1 MRHAPAAL
9 LTVALLS
16 SSLLSAAEPL
26 KREEVPSPLK
36 DWVGWV
42 LRGHEAEL
50 CSLSRGTGARNCAW
64 PGTLKLSLTDSGG
77 TFEQSW
83 RMETEDWVALPG
95 GAERWPQDVK
105 VDGAAVP
112 VIERGGAPSIRLK
125 PGARR
130 VTGSFKWSRVPDQLE
145 IPAEVGMLTLTLHG
159 AEVKLPLRDDANRLW
174 MQTKTHVIAPRE
186 GAALAL
192 TVHRRLIDEVPLTL
206 VTRVQL
212 KVSGADRE
220 LVLGRALPEGFSAL
234 SLVSPL
240 PARLDSDG
248 RLRVQARS
256 GTWDVMLTARR
267 ETPGAEIKLP
277 APNGPWAQDEAWVF
291 DARPAL
297 RQAEVEGASSLDPQ
311 QTELYPEWKTLPAY
325 LVKPG
330 GSLKLVERRRG
341 DDPPEPDRLTLER
354 NLWLDFDGRGF
365 SARDHLSGRLG
376 RSWRL
381 ESSPETALGRVSSG
395 GADQFLTA
403 LTPGGAAGLEVRTRD
418 IDITADSRIEGRRL
432 TASGWKHDFESVSAV
447 INLPPGWRLV
457 HVFGADSA
465 RPTWVSSWTLLDFFL
480 VLVAAAAITR
490 LYGRAWGAV
499 GLVGLALLWHE
510 EGAPRWLWLAV
521 LLLAALDR
529 ALPPELS
536 FVRWVQR
543 GRKAALVLLALVA
556 LPFFLTQIRHGAF
569 PVLEQPYNSIT
580 PRIAEDGFATNGLSA
595 GESLDFLRPKRAHK
609 SSARQVMGALANNQ
623 IQMQLEEADK
633 AAEEPKEDADE
644 SGDEGE
650 TAGGGG
656 MITGAASMA
665 MPAPAAAR
673 SASLGGKGKM
683 YMSARGS
690 SYYSD
695 VMTQMRL
702 DPNSRVNTG
711 PGLPYWSWNQA
722 RVSWRGPVPQGSAL
736 RFWLLSPCE
745 NFFLALARVLLT
757 ILLGLL
763 LADLPVGDWLK
774 SLTAPEGRAKVLKT
788 LLPLALLALVGV
800 NAAAQDRGFPPKN
813 LLDDLKARLTEAP
826 SCAPNCAE
834 SPRLLLKA
842 SGEWLSMTLTV
853 HAAAASAVPIPTGG
867 HDWSPVRGTL
877 DGQTLSVR
885 REGDGSLW
893 APVPAGA
900 HELVLEGP
908 LPQTDAV
915 QLSLP
920 MKPRRV
926 DATLSGWN
934 LHGIRENGRPE
945 DNLQLSR
952 ARGAEP
958 AAQAAAAARAQGT
971 FPPFLRVER
980 TVRLGLTWT
989 VETRVT
995 RLTPLGTPVVAN
1007 IPLLPGESITSSDLR
1022 ATDGKVQVSL
1032 TPQSPSMEW
1041 TSVLPESK
1049 ALELNAATGKPW
1061 TEVWRVEPGPLWHIA
1076 ASGLPP
1082 AFAQDASGPRTL
1094 EYHPWPGEA
1103 LKVAVSRPGSVV
1115 GQTMTIDQSVL
1126 HLTPGIRATDAT
1138 LSVRLRTSRG
1148 DRETF
1153 VLPEGAELLAARVD
1167 GRQQPLRM
1175 EGRKLAVAVPPGAH
1189 IVEADWR
1196 QPGGARLFLRA
1207 PEVDLG
1213 VASVNSHVEIAI
1225 PSGRWILFLG
1235 GRGVGPVVLF
1245 WSMLAVFALAA
1256 LGLAKTGLTPL
1267 DWRRWLLLA
1276 IGLSQLSVPGAAL
1289 VAGWFVAMGERGRH
1303 APATRR
1309 SFNFVQV
1316 ALACYAA
1323 LAAALLFKAIAH
1335 GLLGA
1340 PDMQIAGN
1348 GSHGALLRWYTDRS
1362 AAVVSRP
1369 WVFSVPLGVYRAAML
1384 VWALW
1389 LADSVLNWAR
1399 WAWTQ
1404 YGVGGLWRKD

>member
-9 LTVALLS
+9 LTAALLS
-16 SSLLSAAEPL
+16 TSFLCAAEPL
-26 KREEVPSPLK
+26 KREEVPTPLK

-42 LRGHEAEL
+42 LRGHEGEL
-50 CSLSRGTGARNCAW
+50 CSLSRGTGARACAW
-64 PGTLKLSLTDSGG
+64 PGTLKLALTDAGG

-112 VIERGGAPSIRLK
+112 VVERSGAPSIRLK

-130 VTGSFKWSRVPDQLE
+130 VTGAFKWSRVPDQLE
-145 IPAEVGMLTLTLHG
+145 IPAEIGMLTLNLHG
-159 AEVKLPLRDDANRLW
+159 SEVKLPLRDDANRLW
-174 MQTKTHVIAPRE
+174 MQTKTRVVAPRE

-192 TVHRRLIDEVPLTL
+192 TVHRRLIDDVPLTL

-256 GTWDVMLTARR
+256 GTWDVLLTARR
-267 ETPGAEIKLP
+267 ETPGADIKLP
-277 APNGPWAQDEAWVF
+277 APNGPWAEDEAWVF

-297 RQAEVEGASSLDPQ
+297 RQAEVEGAASLDPQ

-341 DDPPEPDRLTLER
+341 DEPPEADRLTLER

-376 RSWRL
+376 KSWRL
-381 ESSPETALGRVSSG
+381 ESSPETVLGRVSSG

-490 LYGRAWGAV
+490 LYGRVWGAV

-510 EGAPRWLWLAV
+510 AGAPRWLWLAV

-536 FVRWVQR
+536 FVRWVR
-543 GRKAALVLLALVA
+543 FGRKAALVLLALVA

-569 PVLEQPYNSIT
+569 PVLEYPYNSIT
-580 PRIAEDGFATNGLSA
+580 PRDADVIESNGDDRMLHS
-595 GESLDFLRPKRAHK
+595 
-609 SSARQVMGALANNQ
+609 ALASSERGDRRAAR
-623 IQMQLEEADK
+623 LEAKK
-633 AAEEPKEDADE
+633 AAAQVAEEQQDEDADE
-644 SGDEGE
+644 SDNMAEAGA
-650 TAGGGG
+650 AGG
-656 MITGAASMA
+656 MQATMSLPT
-665 MPAPAAAR
+665 PAPAASFAV
-673 SASLGGKGKM
+673 GGKMRMKV
-683 YMSARGS
+683 SAP
-690 SYYSD
+690 SYYSE

-834 SPRLLLKA
+834 SPRLQLKA

-853 HAAAASAVPIPTGG
+853 HAAAPSAVPIPTGG
-867 HDWSPVRGTL
+867 HDWTPVRGTL

-958 AAQAAAAARAQGT
+958 AAAAAATARAQGT

-995 RLTPLGTPVVAN
+995 RLTPLGTPVVVQ

-1022 ATDGKVQVSL
+1022 ASDGKLSVSL
-1032 TPQSPSMEW
+1032 PPQSPSTEW

-1049 ALELNAATGKPW
+1049 ALELNATTGKPW
-1061 TEVWRVEPGPLWHIA
+1061 TEVWRVEPGPLWHIS
-1076 ASGLPP
+1076 ASGIPP

-1126 HLTPGIRATDAT
+1126 HLTPGLRQTDAT

-1148 DRETF
+1148 DRQTF
-1153 VLPEGAELLAARVD
+1153 ILPEGAELLAARVD
-1167 GRQQPLRM
+1167 GRQQPLRL
-1175 EGRKLAVAVPPGAH
+1175 EGRKLVVAVAPGSH
-1189 IVEADWR
+1189 LVEADWR
-1196 QPGGARLFLRA
+1196 QPGGAKIFLRA

-1213 VASVNSHVEIAI
+1213 VASVNSHVEIAV
-1225 PSGRWILFLG
+1225 PAGRWTLFLG

-1303 APATRR
+1303 APTSRR

-1316 ALACYAA
+1316 ALAFYAA

-1348 GSHGALLRWYTDRS
+1348 GSHGGLLRWYTDRS
-1362 AAVVSRP
+1362 STMISRP
-1369 WVFSVPLGVYRAAML
+1369 WVFSVPLGVYRGAML
-1384 VWALW
+1384 LWALW